1 MKIRH
6 IIIIIVT
13 VALLV
18 LALQSCSLFGTSID
32 ARLDMFAE
40 DLNSADRS
48 GAYTNFHP
56 DTEAFAT
63 AGVLDGYWP
72 YALGSYTIGDRN
84 ISGDTVNATI
94 EGSGGY
100 AATSIRF
107 NMAKDGLA
115 DWKIMSIELP
125 PGTIIIP

>member
-6 IIIIIVT
+6 IIITIVT
-13 VALLV
+13 AALLV

-32 ARLDMFAE
+32 ARLDMFE
-40 DLNSADRS
+40 DDLNSADRS

-56 DTEAFAT
+56 DTEGYAT
-63 AGVLDGYWP
+63 ADVLDGFWP
-72 YALGSYTIGDRN
+72 YALGSYAIYGRD

-100 AATSIRF
+100 VAKPIRF
-107 NMAKDGLA
+107 NMAKDGLF

-125 PGTIIIP
+125 PGTPYLP